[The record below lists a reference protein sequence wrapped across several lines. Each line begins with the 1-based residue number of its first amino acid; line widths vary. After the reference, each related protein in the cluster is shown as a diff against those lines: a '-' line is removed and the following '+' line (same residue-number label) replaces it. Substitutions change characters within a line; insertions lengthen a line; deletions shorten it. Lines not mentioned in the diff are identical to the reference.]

1 MIVGIKW
8 IGCPKS
14 LVVSSGVQ
22 AGGQVRLRKG
32 KMAIA
37 LLVSFLAVG
46 WALTGVLY
54 IFRTRGLRET
64 IGYLE
69 VAREELMQSALDAE
83 KRAGVAETESQYM
96 KLTLANVLQ
105 RPAVAV
111 MTDENIQQLG
121 AIIESV
127 MKAPDKLN

>member
-1 MIVGIKW
+1 
-8 IGCPKS
+8 
-14 LVVSSGVQ
+14 
-22 AGGQVRLRKG
+22 
-32 KMAIA
+32 MAIA

>member
-1 MIVGIKW
+1 
-8 IGCPKS
+8 
-14 LVVSSGVQ
+14 
-22 AGGQVRLRKG
+22 
-32 KMAIA
+32 MAIA
-37 LLVSFLAVG
+37 LLVAFLAVG
-46 WALTGVLY
+46 WVLTGVLY
-54 IFRTRGLRET
+54 VFRIRGLRET